1 MYSAFHQRRS
11 GMTLIELLVVIGI
24 IGALAVAVLPNLG
37 TTVEARRGRES
48 ARMLTSFIAKAQARA
63 IGRREWS
70 GFMLTPVSASSYAVA
85 DLFLADVPPVYRGDT
100 VPAMVTIT
108 GAASASRQAVWNDS
122 ALFSFITIGGTTG
135 DLIRFGGR
143 DRWYEVSGLP
153 PENAVSG
160 TLSFQLRGH
169 STGAVEDSGYQPHN
183 TPWPA
188 SPPGG
193 IPFEILRQPMPAGS
207 PFTFPD
213 ARVVDLYWSGYGP
226 PQVGTTATYQPF
238 QVGTTGTATA
248 GATTSILYDGTGR
261 LRQIHVRAASGS
273 PRRLTVT
280 GPVFLLLGR
289 ADRVGQAYDS
299 AAGGADDSVGAN
311 WQYAD
316 SHWIAI
322 DPFTGAV
329 RSAECVP
336 TATTVIESQ
345 QWIRQ
350 VLLTGGG

>member
-1 MYSAFHQRRS
+1 MYSAFHQRRA

-24 IGALAVAVLPNLG
+24 IGALAAAVLPNLG
-37 TTVEARRGRES
+37 TTIEARRGRES
-48 ARMLTSFIAKAQARA
+48 ARMLTSFIAKAQSRA

-70 GFMLTPVSASSYAVA
+70 GFMLAPTGSSSYAAA
-85 DLFLADVPPVYRGDT
+85 DIFLADVPSVYRGER
-100 VPAMVTIT
+100 VPSLVTIT
-108 GAASASRQAVWNDS
+108 GAASPSRQAVWSNGE
-122 ALFSFITIGGTTG
+122 LEPLLTIGGTTG

-160 TLSFQLRGH
+160 TLTFRLRGDM
-169 STGAVEDSGYQPHN
+169 SAAAEDSGYQPHN

-213 ARVVDLYWSGYGP
+213 ARVIDLYWSGYGP

-238 QVGTTGTATA
+238 QIGATGTATA

-261 LRQIHVRAASGS
+261 LRQIHVRAPSGS

-280 GPVFLLLGR
+280 GQVFLLLGR
-289 ADRVGQAYDS
+289 ADRVGQAYDA

-322 DPFTGAV
+322 DPFTGTV